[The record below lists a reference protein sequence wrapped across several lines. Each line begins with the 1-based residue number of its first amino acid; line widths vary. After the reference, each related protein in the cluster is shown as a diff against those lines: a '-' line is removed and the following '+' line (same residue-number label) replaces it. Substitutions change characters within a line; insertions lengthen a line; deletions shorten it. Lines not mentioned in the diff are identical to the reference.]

1 MDSAIQVFGFLIGVS
16 GGLFL
21 LITLIVTLPGRVR
34 ESAARHTSEGAMWIG
49 GPFRSEHGVSLR
61 VLVLTERPA
70 PPASAPAVDWISL
83 AEVSEPGRHTGG
95 ASATW

>member
-1 MDSAIQVFGFLIGVS
+1 MDSAIEVFAFLIGVS

-21 LITLIVTLPGRVR
+21 LIALIVTLPGRVR
-34 ESAARHTSEGAMWIG
+34 DKAARTTSAGAMWIG
-49 GPFRSEHGVSLR
+49 GPFRSERGVSLR

-70 PPASAPAVDWISL
+70 PPVPAPEVDWVSL
-83 AEVSEPGRHTGG
+83 AEVAEPGRRTGG